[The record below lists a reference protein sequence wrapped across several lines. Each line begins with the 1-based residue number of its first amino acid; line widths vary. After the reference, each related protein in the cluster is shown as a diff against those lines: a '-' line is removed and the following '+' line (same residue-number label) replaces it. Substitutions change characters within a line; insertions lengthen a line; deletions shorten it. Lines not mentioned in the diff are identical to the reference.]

1 MIFLVC
7 LVGSVMGYVTSACN
21 QSVGNVERGF
31 LSLSPSHFF
40 YTLLPF
46 CDEYLACSH
55 CTYQVDLS

>member
-1 MIFLVC
+1 
-7 LVGSVMGYVTSACN
+7 MGYVTSACN